1 MNAVKMFRK
10 VVVNPEKVESVDLK
24 GFLTTGDINIK
35 FKNLTEQEKEDL
47 SHLRINNCNG
57 IIFDDRDCNPS
68 LKLL

>member
-1 MNAVKMFRK
+1 MNAVKMLGQ
-10 VVVNPEKVESVDLK
+10 VVRNPEKVESMDLK
-24 GFLTTGDINIK
+24 GFLATGDINIK

-57 IIFDDRDCNPS
+57 IMFDDRDCNPS

>member
-35 FKNLTEQEKEDL
+35 FKNLTEWEKEDF

>member
-35 FKNLTEQEKEDL
+35 FKNLTEWEKEDL

-57 IIFDDRDCNPS
+57 IIHQEDRFFH
-68 LKLL
+68 